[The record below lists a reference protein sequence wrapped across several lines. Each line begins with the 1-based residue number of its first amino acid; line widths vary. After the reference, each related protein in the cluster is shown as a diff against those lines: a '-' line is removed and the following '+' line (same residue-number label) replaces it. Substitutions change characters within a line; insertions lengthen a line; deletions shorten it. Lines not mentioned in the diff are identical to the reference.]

1 MLTVIHLVL
10 ILAFFKGEA
19 SRIILLF
26 VLLRAQR
33 WIHQNDQ
40 QLEVSRN
47 PGNLCC
53 KGYIKLSLNGNL
65 KTQWKYITENWIH
78 HAWKL
83 EMIPET
89 SFSTD

>member
-10 ILAFFKGEA
+10 ILAFFKVEA
-19 SRIILLF
+19 LGIILLF
-26 VLLRAQR
+26 VSLRAQR

-53 KGYIKLSLNGNL
+53 RDYTKLSLNENL
-65 KTQWKYITENWIH
+65 KTRWKYITENWMQEH
-78 HAWKL
+78 HA
-83 EMIPET
+83 
-89 SFSTD
+89 